1 MSRAN
6 RKTTMDSFKRILA
19 VTDLSIPA
27 RHAAQRAALVG
38 RDTSTPLEL
47 LHVAQLAPLV
57 RMRRLMSTVTS
68 NFEQEVIEAAE
79 RKLRELAA
87 ALETQYGVN
96 PSFRVTQGSL
106 LSELAKESGS
116 LKDGLLVCGARG
128 ESVVRHFVMGSTALR
143 LLNSVTCSI
152 LVVKQLPHEPYRKA
166 LVPVDF
172 SPSSRRAVEQ
182 AKRLAPHSEFTLL
195 HAFEAPF
202 EGHLRYASVDES
214 TIQHYLVAARNDAQ
228 QKLRELR
235 DEAGLSAKRCKLL
248 VVHGNPVLSITQH
261 EVELDA
267 DLIVMGK
274 YGESLLED
282 VILGSVTRHVLTEC
296 QCDVLVAV

>member
-1 MSRAN
+1 MNQAN

-19 VTDLSIPA
+19 VTDLSTPA
-27 RHAAQRAALVG
+27 RHAAQRAALVSLG
-38 RDTSTPLEL
+38 TPGDLEL
-47 LHVAQLAPLV
+47 LHVAQLAPLA
-57 RMRRLMSTVTS
+57 RMRRLISTVTS
-68 NFEQEVIEAAE
+68 NFEQEVLEAAE
-79 RKLRELAA
+79 RKLGEIAA
-87 ALETQYGVN
+87 ALEAQYGVK
-96 PSFRVTQGSL
+96 PSFRVNQGSL
-106 LSELAKESGS
+106 LSELTRESDS

-143 LLNSVTCSI
+143 LLNSVSCSI
-152 LVVKQLPHEPYRKA
+152 LVVKQLPHEPYRKV
-166 LVPVDF
+166 LIPVDF

-182 AKRLAPHSEFTLL
+182 AKGIAPNSVFTLL

-235 DEAGLSAKRCKLL
+235 DEAGLSTERCKLL
-248 VVHGNPVLSITQH
+248 AVHGNPVLSITQH

-267 DLIVMGK
+267 DLIVIGK
-274 YGESLLED
+274 HGESLLED
-282 VILGSVTRHVLTEC
+282 VILGSVTKHVLTEC
-296 QCDVLVAV
+296 RCDVLVAV

>member
-1 MSRAN
+1 VSRAN
-6 RKTTMDSFKRILA
+6 RKTKMDSFKRILA

-47 LHVAQLAPLV
+47 LHIAQLAPLV

-87 ALETQYGVN
+87 ALETQYGVT
-96 PSFRVTQGSL
+96 PGFRVTQGSL

-143 LLNSVTCSI
+143 LLNAVACSI
-152 LVVKQLPHEPYRKA
+152 LVVKQLPHEPYRKV
-166 LVPVDF
+166 LIPVDF
-172 SPSSRRAVEQ
+172 SPSSRRSVEQ
-182 AKRLAPHSEFTLL
+182 AKHLAPHSEFTLL
-195 HAFEAPF
+195 HAFEAPSKGTFVTPAWTKALSNTTWWQPETTLSKSF
-202 EGHLRYASVDES
+202 ES
-214 TIQHYLVAARNDAQ
+214 
-228 QKLRELR
+228 
-235 DEAGLSAKRCKLL
+235 
-248 VVHGNPVLSITQH
+248 
-261 EVELDA
+261 
-267 DLIVMGK
+267 
-274 YGESLLED
+274 
-282 VILGSVTRHVLTEC
+282 
-296 QCDVLVAV
+296 